1 MHVCAIDRRTKLTA
15 LTPLFASQ
23 VQYCNTATYLALGSA
38 VVLAAIFLQH
48 ALHSRRVTLLSEMAA
63 LMLLGAAVSA
73 IYWAGMAAVDDV
85 HSGPMDIA
93 SSPLV
98 HDIIY
103 YGLLPPLIFE
113 AGFTMRKRKFFA
125 NFGAIMVY
133 AVAGT
138 LRHFRD
144 ARASR
149 LQDSNHGRPH
159 DVCGVRPAD

>member
-1 MHVCAIDRRTKLTA
+1 M
-15 LTPLFASQ
+15 
-23 VQYCNTATYLALGSA
+23 QYCNTATYLALGSA

-103 YGLLPPLIFE
+103 Y
-113 AGFTMRKRKFFA
+113 
-125 NFGAIMVY
+125 
-133 AVAGT
+133 
-138 LRHFRD
+138 
-144 ARASR
+144 
-149 LQDSNHGRPH
+149 
-159 DVCGVRPAD
+159 

>member
-1 MHVCAIDRRTKLTA
+1 M
-15 LTPLFASQ
+15 
-23 VQYCNTATYLALGSA
+23 
-38 VVLAAIFLQH
+38 LAAIFLQH

-113 AGFTMRKRKFFA
+113 AGFTMRKRVLGGVEF
-125 NFGAIMVY
+125 
-133 AVAGT
+133 
-138 LRHFRD
+138 L
-144 ARASR
+144 
-149 LQDSNHGRPH
+149 HG
-159 DVCGVRPAD
+159 